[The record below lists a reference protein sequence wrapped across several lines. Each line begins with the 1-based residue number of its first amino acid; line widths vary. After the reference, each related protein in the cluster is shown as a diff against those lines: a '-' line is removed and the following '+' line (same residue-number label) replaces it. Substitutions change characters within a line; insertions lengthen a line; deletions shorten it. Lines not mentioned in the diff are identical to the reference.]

1 MPAIDIINGIWVA
14 LMTSADFLISFG
26 LDPNTATIEQKSN
39 RLQKER
45 EPEGLAV
52 QNLPLACIYPV
63 PGFKKRWNY
72 TIYEAEFQ
80 IDFYA
85 RSLFLAMASGR
96 AAQTLLNNKTPPI
109 PGGFVFE
116 CEFLDDFAGESRVM
130 GIKKYSQRYAINDIV
145 VK

>member
-1 MPAIDIINGIWVA
+1 MPAVDIINGIWTV
-14 LMTSADFLISFG
+14 LMTNSAFLTSLG
-26 LDPNTATIEQKSN
+26 LNPGTATTEQKSKK
-39 RLQKER
+39 LQKEI

-52 QNLPLACIYPV
+52 QNVPLACVYPM
-63 PGFKKRWNY
+63 PGIKKRWNY

-85 RSLFLAMASGR
+85 ASGFLATTSGEI
-96 AAQTLLNNKTPPI
+96 AQSLLNNTTPAT

-116 CEFLDDFAGESRVM
+116 CELLHESAEKSGIP
-130 GIKKYSQRYAINDIV
+130 GIKKYIQRYKINDIV